1 MLKNCKVLATAGV
14 MLTFLSCQKYVS
26 DTNGIL
32 PTPSGGSTLFRMQLG
47 TNPNMKQDTV
57 WTISYNAISKP
68 AIISDSLSGFTAS
81 AEYDVS
87 ERIRVINTSRGD
99 QAMFLYNINGL
110 LNEIDVSWAGKR
122 DKYVFSY
129 ANNIVSKKSCYS
141 DNGSGRDF
149 VLTKEY
155 AYTVINNNITSIKE
169 YSPSGE
175 LLRVENCSFDI
186 QPNAFKDLALFTYSL
201 LLGADHLIDAETY
214 FNKNLLTKVTVT
226 ENARTSDELLN
237 SYTLNGKQFPV
248 RVISKN
254 KSGTCTWTFSY
265 R

>member
-1 MLKNCKVLATAGV
+1 MQTNCKALAIAGV
-14 MLTFLSCQKYVS
+14 MLMFLSCQKYVS

-32 PTPSGGSTLFRMQLG
+32 PALSGGSTLFRMQMG
-47 TNPNMKQDTV
+47 TNPNIKQDSI
-57 WTISYNAISKP
+57 WTIAYNSINKP
-68 AIISDSLSGFTAS
+68 SMISDSLNGFTAS
-81 AEYDVS
+81 ATYDVS
-87 ERIRVINTSRGD
+87 QRIKEISTSRGD
-99 QAMFLYNINGL
+99 QAMFIYNINGL
-110 LNEIDVSWAGKR
+110 LSTIDVAWAGR
-122 DKYVFSY
+122 RYRYVFSY
-129 ANNIVSKKSCYS
+129 TNNIVSKKSCYS
-141 DNGSGRDF
+141 DNGSGRDL

-169 YSPSGE
+169 YSPSGD

-186 QPNAFKDLALFTYSL
+186 QPNVFKDFSLFSYSL

-214 FNKNLLTKVTVT
+214 FNKNLLTRVTVT

-248 RVISKN
+248 RVISKSKN
-254 KSGTCTWTFSY
+254 GAFTWTFSY